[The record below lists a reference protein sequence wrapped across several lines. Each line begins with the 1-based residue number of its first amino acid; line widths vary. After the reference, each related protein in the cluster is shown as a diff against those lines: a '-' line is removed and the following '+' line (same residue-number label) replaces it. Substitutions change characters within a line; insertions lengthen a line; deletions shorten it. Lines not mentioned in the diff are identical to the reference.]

1 MKARLVV
8 GWVTACVLVVGG
20 PGAGA
25 VAQEPDGRA
34 VVARVGGKEILQS
47 EVDAVLGRIVTMF
60 PPAAPQGL
68 DATTTV
74 TAAGDERQLQ
84 IRATAL
90 EQIIDERL
98 IRAEIQRAAI
108 AIGKEEIEAGV
119 EALRGQLAA
128 RGTDWAAFLARSG
141 RDEQSLRDQMALELG
156 MRRLIAPMVDEVRL
170 QRAFESQRRQF
181 DGTRL
186 RISHIVLRPEIG
198 RGDEAVAEAFT
209 KADAIRGEIVSAE
222 STFDDAAR
230 RYSAGPSRLRGGD
243 LGWISV
249 DGPMFEDFTSAAYA
263 VAKGDVSKPFA
274 TRFGVHLVKVV
285 DVEPGR
291 LSIEDVRDRLIP
303 IAGRE
308 ALQELLDRVRAAAL
322 VEYAPGVP
330 HFDRPGGPAGAGPIR
345 RVVVQGGA
353 AAEGAPGTPPE

>member
-1 MKARLVV
+1 MVGVVVACGLAASGLV
-8 GWVTACVLVVGG
+8 LR
-20 PGAGA
+20 A
-25 VAQEPDGRA
+25 VAQNLDGRT
-34 VVARVGGKEILQS
+34 VVARVGGEEILQS
-47 EVDAVLGRIVTMF
+47 DVDAVLGRIETLF
-60 PPAAPQGL
+60 PPAAPEGL

-74 TAAGDERQLQ
+74 TPAGDERQLQ
-84 IRATAL
+84 VRATAL
-90 EQIIDERL
+90 EQLVDERL

-108 AIGKEEIEAGV
+108 AIGRDEIEAGV
-119 EALRGQLAA
+119 EGLKAQLAA
-128 RGTDWAAFLARSG
+128 RGTDWATFLARSG
-141 RDEQSLRDQMALELG
+141 RDEQSLRDQVGLELG
-156 MRRLIAPMVDEVRL
+156 MRRLIAPMVDEARL

-186 RISHIVLRPEIG
+186 RISHIILRPEIG
-198 RGDEAVAEAFT
+198 RGDEAVAEAFA
-209 KADAIRGEIVSAE
+209 KAEAIRREVVSAE

-249 DGPMFEDFTSAAYA
+249 DGPLFEDFTTAAYA

-291 LSIEDVRDRLIP
+291 LGLQEVQDRLIP

-308 ALQELLDRVRAAAL
+308 ALQELLNRLRAAAV

-330 HFDRPGGPAGAGPIR
+330 HFDRPGGPAGESPIR

-353 AAEGAPGTPPE
+353 PGVGAPGTPRQ